1 MLGVIYLNKSKLPVE
16 LHIHTQDSRFDS
28 VVSVKDLAD
37 KLSDFGCKKV
47 AITEHGVLTSIDSA
61 NMVLQ
66 EKGIEL
72 VPALEAY
79 VRLQETTILHDQ
91 YQNIDGRGHMCIFA
105 KDKLGYQAIKEA
117 CTDSFECMERKIPV
131 MNQEI
136 LEKYFGEHGYGHDHV
151 IASSACISGVLSNIL
166 LWNNIIDKN
175 IKKLNKKILKRT
187 NGITPEL
194 PNVEEEKILE
204 DKITKL
210 EENIQTLTPLANKKF
225 KAKENAINKW
235 KDDPNYEDLKLALET
250 EKKESEEAAI
260 KLSALKKEKKKAKM
274 AKTVLH
280 NNNKKQEELY
290 SKVADLQYKIK
301 CYKNAQKN
309 KNQLYNLA
317 KERALFFSKLF
328 GSNNFYIEL
337 QYHGMPEEK
346 EVFPILLQIAK
357 ECNLPILITNDA
369 HMLDNSDDSRRA
381 RQLIRSMRYIDQSKK
396 ENKNIWQKEGV
407 ADKELYIKS
416 EDELAHMLQQI
427 IPEKD
432 VKIGISNRQKL
443 INCCHVDLS
452 PSENYPKYPEEIP
465 GENSIMCLKRKIAA
479 GRQKRFPF
487 GYPNET
493 YAEREKHETE
503 TICRMGFADYH
514 LIVQDYTHYIKIL
527 GKFDFNNLPEGFFD
541 HIFDLSWL
549 EEKSKNLLGV
559 GVGPGRGSAAG
570 SLVCYLLGITDVDP
584 IPYNLIFER
593 FLNPAR
599 VSMPDIDVDFAIH
612 LKQYA
617 YNYVAYKYGSENVCH
632 IMTRGT
638 QQGRKSI
645 DNCSKLLGSKLHG
658 STTYFS
664 QIADKI
670 KSLID
675 SDGNLPSDAA
685 VLNLFN
691 TDTEKEISLQI
702 LKDAKLVLNTCVSDG
717 MHAAGVVISND
728 IPVKKHVALMKDKTG
743 EWKTQC
749 NMMQVEECHGLLK
762 MDFLGLENLN
772 IITDTIQLIFKRYGI
787 SIYPEKIP
795 FEADVFENI
804 YAKGFTN
811 GVFQVESPGM
821 KKMLAQ
827 ANPKSIEDIII
838 LISMYRPGPMDFL
851 PKLIE
856 VMSGKKRAEYL
867 IPELEPILS
876 PTYGCIVYQEQVMQ
890 IFQKLAGYSL
900 GDADLV
906 RRAMSKKKMEKILHE
921 KEAFLYGDK
930 ERNIIGCKE
939 NNIPLDAAET
949 LFEQM
954 TEFAKYAFNKS
965 HATVYAYISYW
976 TAWLKYHYPKEYICS
991 IFNHVTVDQNDKKNG
1006 FLNDCKALGIP
1017 FELPDINESE
1027 EDFAINNDAIYF
1039 GLSHILNVASRA
1051 NQILAE
1057 RKLNGKYISLADF
1070 IVRTNIKGN
1079 SLKNLILSGA
1089 CDSLSAS
1096 RQSMLKMVEEE
1107 SFQKIITKIHD
1118 KKKLLQDD
1126 TLTEKRKNNAEAALN
1141 QAIMALKNYPIN
1153 YDIKDNVK
1161 NRLLEEKRCLGIMV
1175 SGHIMDAYGTAEELH
1190 TNNIATLSDPKE
1202 SVIVAGM
1209 VAGLKLLPDR
1219 KMAFFTLESKD
1230 GSVPVCVFPR
1240 TYEKFEQLLCE
1251 NAVLSIMGTT
1261 TEREKEY
1268 NGKSEIILEVI
1279 ASSITVLSEKKEDM
1293 VVFNFWHNKKEKEE
1307 FLTHLKPYIVKHG
1320 GCSLIAYNVDQNKFI
1335 KTNLFVDR
1343 SLLQDKFFIVK
1354 SY

>member
-1 MLGVIYLNKSKLPVE
+1 
-16 LHIHTQDSRFDS
+16 
-28 VVSVKDLAD
+28 
-37 KLSDFGCKKV
+37 
-47 AITEHGVLTSIDSA
+47 
-61 NMVLQ
+61 
-66 EKGIEL
+66 
-72 VPALEAY
+72 
-79 VRLQETTILHDQ
+79 
-91 YQNIDGRGHMCIFA
+91 
-105 KDKLGYQAIKEA
+105 
-117 CTDSFECMERKIPV
+117 
-131 MNQEI
+131 
-136 LEKYFGEHGYGHDHV
+136 
-151 IASSACISGVLSNIL
+151 
-166 LWNNIIDKN
+166 
-175 IKKLNKKILKRT
+175 
-187 NGITPEL
+187 
-194 PNVEEEKILE
+194 
-204 DKITKL
+204 
-210 EENIQTLTPLANKKF
+210 
-225 KAKENAINKW
+225 
-235 KDDPNYEDLKLALET
+235 
-250 EKKESEEAAI
+250 
-260 KLSALKKEKKKAKM
+260 
-274 AKTVLH
+274 
-280 NNNKKQEELY
+280 
-290 SKVADLQYKIK
+290 
-301 CYKNAQKN
+301 
-309 KNQLYNLA
+309 
-317 KERALFFSKLF
+317 
-328 GSNNFYIEL
+328 
-337 QYHGMPEEK
+337 
-346 EVFPILLQIAK
+346 
-357 ECNLPILITNDA
+357 
-369 HMLDNSDDSRRA
+369 
-381 RQLIRSMRYIDQSKK
+381 
-396 ENKNIWQKEGV
+396 
-407 ADKELYIKS
+407 
-416 EDELAHMLQQI
+416 
-427 IPEKD
+427 
-432 VKIGISNRQKL
+432 
-443 INCCHVDLS
+443 
-452 PSENYPKYPEEIP
+452 
-465 GENSIMCLKRKIAA
+465 
-479 GRQKRFPF
+479 
-487 GYPNET
+487 
-493 YAEREKHETE
+493 
-503 TICRMGFADYH
+503 
-514 LIVQDYTHYIKIL
+514 
-527 GKFDFNNLPEGFFD
+527 
-541 HIFDLSWL
+541 
-549 EEKSKNLLGV
+549 
-559 GVGPGRGSAAG
+559 
-570 SLVCYLLGITDVDP
+570 
-584 IPYNLIFER
+584 
-593 FLNPAR
+593 
-599 VSMPDIDVDFAIH
+599 
-612 LKQYA
+612 
-617 YNYVAYKYGSENVCH
+617 
-632 IMTRGT
+632 
-638 QQGRKSI
+638 
-645 DNCSKLLGSKLHG
+645 
-658 STTYFS
+658 
-664 QIADKI
+664 
-670 KSLID
+670 
-675 SDGNLPSDAA
+675 
-685 VLNLFN
+685 
-691 TDTEKEISLQI
+691 
-702 LKDAKLVLNTCVSDG
+702 
-717 MHAAGVVISND
+717 
-728 IPVKKHVALMKDKTG
+728 
-743 EWKTQC
+743 
-749 NMMQVEECHGLLK
+749 
-762 MDFLGLENLN
+762 
-772 IITDTIQLIFKRYGI
+772 
-787 SIYPEKIP
+787 
-795 FEADVFENI
+795 
-804 YAKGFTN
+804 
-811 GVFQVESPGM
+811 
-821 KKMLAQ
+821 
-827 ANPKSIEDIII
+827 
-838 LISMYRPGPMDFL
+838 
-851 PKLIE
+851 
-856 VMSGKKRAEYL
+856 
-867 IPELEPILS
+867 
-876 PTYGCIVYQEQVMQ
+876 MQ